1 MKRPRLSPLQMTGLA
16 LAAALAAALATACSE
31 GTSTKQATAA
41 APTETAAA
49 KQTKTLDNLQ
59 AAYAGEGNARARYLA
74 FAQKAEAE
82 GYGRLASL
90 FRAAARGEEIH
101 AGNLSD
107 AIRHLGAKP
116 VADLKTP
123 TVKTTAENL
132 AAAVEGEVSERDTI
146 YAEFLKQAYADGDKD
161 AARIFE
167 AAKGAEAEHAKLYEQ
182 AKQNLKSWKAPKQNY
197 YVCPSCGFATDDLG
211 VKSCPI
217 DHTATARF
225 MPIS

>member
-1 MKRPRLSPLQMTGLA
+1 MNRKRLSPPTFAGLV
-16 LAAALAAALATACSE
+16 LAAAFAATLATGCSE
-31 GTSTKQATAA
+31 GTAPKQAA
-41 APTETAAA
+41 APAPAAAA
-49 KQTKTLDNLQ
+49 KTKTLENLQ
-59 AAYAGEGNARARYLA
+59 AAFQGEADTRALYLA
-74 FAQKAEAE
+74 FAQKAEVE

-116 VADLKTP
+116 AGEVKTP
-123 TVKTTAENL
+123 AVKSTAENI
-132 AAAVEGEVSERDTI
+132 AAAVEGEAYERDTL
-146 YAEFLKQAYADGDKD
+146 YAEFLRQAYADGDKD

-167 AAKGAEAEHAKLYEQ
+167 AAKGAEAEHARLYEE
-182 AKQNLKSWKAPKQNY
+182 ARKNLRAWKTPKQNF
-197 YVCPSCGFATDDLG
+197 YVCPSCGFTTDDLG
-211 VKSCPI
+211 LKSCPV